1 MIVLKLTEEE
11 SDMIYD
17 ALRNHM
23 DYVDSAEEENTLD
36 ALFDKL
42 HDAEIVEE

>member
-1 MIVLKLTEEE
+1 MIVLKLTEAEA
-11 SDMIYD
+11 DMVFD

-23 DYVDSAEEENTLD
+23 DYVDSPEEENTLD
-36 ALFDKL
+36 VLFDKL

>member
-1 MIVLKLTEEE
+1 MIVLRLTEEE

-17 ALRNHM
+17 ALRNIM
-23 DYVDSAEEENTLD
+23 DYVDSPEEENTLD